1 MLERW
6 PFGKTSDGADE
17 LGAFVLTGR
26 KTATS
31 SLLKACE
38 VENEPLP

>member
-1 MLERW
+1 MLQHW
-6 PFGKTSDGADE
+6 LFGKTSEMADE
-17 LGAFVLTGR
+17 PGAFVLTGR